1 MISLS
6 LPAARWRRNA
16 LLRAAVHQNRAVTRQ
31 GILERLFTLA
41 FSGLVYPQIW
51 EDPEAD
57 LEALQLGPDSHVVSI
72 ASGGCNVLSY
82 LIADPARIT
91 AVDLNPAHIALGELK
106 RAAALHLPDHATF
119 SEFLRDADSKRN
131 ITHYDRLL
139 AGALPAEARAYWEA
153 RDWRGR
159 RRISLFARKF
169 YRFGL
174 LGRCIGLGHALAR
187 AYRIDLAG
195 LLTARDPAK
204 QRAHFERHI
213 APLFEKRLVR
223 WLTSSPVSLYGLG
236 IPPAQYRALAEGRPM
251 AEVLRERLARLDA
264 GFPLADNYF
273 AWQGFARRYPADLET
288 CLPPYLQAAHFKS
301 LRERAT
307 RLRFVRQGIT
317 ELMEGEPGGSVDAV
331 VLLDA
336 QDWMTPAQLDR
347 LWRAITGAARPGARV
362 VFRTAGRASVL
373 PGRLDPAL
381 LARWDYDEGASAA
394 MLARDRSAIYGG
406 CHLYRLRA

>member
-1 MISLS
+1 
-6 LPAARWRRNA
+6 
-16 LLRAAVHQNRAVTRQ
+16 
-31 GILERLFTLA
+31 
-41 FSGLVYPQIW
+41 
-51 EDPEAD
+51 
-57 LEALQLGPDSHVVSI
+57 
-72 ASGGCNVLSY
+72 
-82 LIADPARIT
+82 
-91 AVDLNPAHIALGELK
+91 
-106 RAAALHLPDHATF
+106 
-119 SEFLRDADSKRN
+119 
-131 ITHYDRLL
+131 
-139 AGALPAEARAYWEA
+139 
-153 RDWRGR
+153 
-159 RRISLFARKF
+159 
-169 YRFGL
+169 
-174 LGRCIGLGHALAR
+174 
-187 AYRIDLAG
+187 
-195 LLTARDPAK
+195 
-204 QRAHFERHI
+204 
-213 APLFEKRLVR
+213 LFEKRLVR

-251 AEVLRERLARLDA
+251 AEVLRERLARLAA